1 MKIAVP
7 IVFINGIKNFIDRF
21 FTRKSSALLIWLSV
35 FIGLLAGSVSA
46 LFDHGIILVSEMR
59 LEFIHRYGEGD
70 IPLWLIAIPISSLMA
85 ASAFY
90 ITHRF
95 APEAGGSGIPEIEG
109 AMEGMRPVR
118 WKRVIPVKFFGGL
131 LALGSGMALG
141 REGPSVQ
148 LGANVGRMISDIFK
162 VDKIDAQALLAAGA
176 AGGLA
181 AAFNA
186 PLAGIMF
193 VIEEMRS
200 QFNYS
205 LTSTKSVFLSAVMAT
220 IVMRLFTDQDAVV
233 TVTQY
238 SHPDLHTLGF
248 YLILGF
254 CFGVIGIYFNKMI
267 LATQD
272 IYLSIHKGRRWYF
285 VGIGAFLG
293 AVFGAL
299 SIVAPDVAF
308 SGIEIIP
315 HVEGGHFLA
324 GGLLLLFLV
333 RTFTTLLSFGSG
345 APGGVF
351 APTLAIGTLFGMLFG
366 VIAQALFPDLITE
379 PGAFAIAGMGGL
391 FAATVRAPITGI
403 LLVIEMTSNYEMIL
417 PLIVTCLGATMV
429 AQTLGGRP
437 IYTQLLERTLKL
449 AMRAKRQETTDKAM
463 DRISSKYTKH
473 DKQEEKQ

>member
-1 MKIAVP
+1 MKIALPTICVS
-7 IVFINGIKNFIDRF
+7 GLKKFIDRF
-21 FTRKSSALLIWLSV
+21 FTRKSSALLIWLSI
-35 FIGLLAGSVSA
+35 FIGLLAGTVSA
-46 LFDHGIILVSEMR
+46 LFDHGIIWVSEMR
-59 LEFIHRYGEGD
+59 LEFINSYSDND

-85 ASAFY
+85 GTAFY
-90 ITHRF
+90 IAHRF

-118 WKRVIPVKFFGGL
+118 WKRVIPVKFIGGL

-148 LGANVGRMISDIFK
+148 LGANVGRMISDLFK
-162 VDKIDAQALLAAGA
+162 VDKVDAQALLAAGA

-205 LTSTKSVFLSAVMAT
+205 LTSTKSVFMSAVMAT
-220 IVMRLFTDQDAVV
+220 IVMRLFTDQNAVV

-238 SHPDLHTLGF
+238 SHPDLYTLGF

-254 CFGVIGIYFNKMI
+254 CFGVIGIFFNKLI
-267 LATQD
+267 IATQD
-272 IYLSIHKGRRWYF
+272 MFLSIHQNQRWIF
-285 VGIGAFLG
+285 VAIGLCLG
-293 AVFGAL
+293 ALFGAL
-299 SIVAPDVAF
+299 SIVEPDIAF
-308 SGIEIIP
+308 SGMELIP
-315 HVEGGHFLA
+315 RVEGGQYFAA
-324 GGLLLLFLV
+324 GLFTLFLL
-333 RTFTTLLSFGSG
+333 RTVTTLLSFGSG

-351 APTLAIGTLFGMLFG
+351 APTLALGTLFGMLFG
-366 VIAQALFPDLITE
+366 VLAHSLFPELITE

-449 AMRAKRQETTDKAM
+449 SMREKRQQTTKKAM
-463 DRISSKYTKH
+463 FRILGKYK
-473 DKQEEKQ
+473 KK